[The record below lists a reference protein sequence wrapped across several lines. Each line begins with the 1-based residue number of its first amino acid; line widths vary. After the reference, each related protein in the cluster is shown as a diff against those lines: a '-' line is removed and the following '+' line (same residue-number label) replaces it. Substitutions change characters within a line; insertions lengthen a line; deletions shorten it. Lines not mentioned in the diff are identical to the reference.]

1 MKECIFCDIINREAQ
16 ATIVYEDEDIV
27 AFDDIEPQAPI
38 HILVAPRKHIRTV
51 ADLTEDDEKI
61 VGKIVL
67 VANDLAKKYNISQ
80 RGFRLVF
87 NCNKDAG
94 QDIYHIHLHLLGGRR
109 MSWPPW

>member
-109 MSWPPW
+109 MSWPPG